1 VNLIDVKS
9 SFWSK
14 TDGIRYLMELGL
26 SRIQANLYFSL
37 IVNGRT
43 DARVLASLTNTPRTE
58 VYRALNELQ
67 EKGLVDREL
76 GPTLKFSAVA
86 PSLGLQ
92 AVIDSKIEETNRM
105 QKALDVFSREFK
117 IKQEKEKENDF
128 KITIIEGRKRIMS
141 QIKQQHD
148 SVKHTVDILSF
159 LPRFVQVAN
168 ETLDNYIRA
177 TERGVKYR
185 IIVGLPDE
193 KQTLPD
199 DIFESHKNK
208 NTVLKTMV
216 GFRRVNSSIFDQ
228 ERASFSYY
236 PDRPITESPYV
247 LTNHPCLVEFAQN
260 SFDQMWNSLS

>member
-1 VNLIDVKS
+1 MNLIDAKA

-14 TDGIRYLMELGL
+14 TDGIRYLTELGL

-37 IVNGRT
+37 IVYGRT
-43 DARVLASLTNTPRTE
+43 DARILASLTNTPRTE

-76 GPTLKFSAVA
+76 GSTLKFSAVP

-92 AVIDSKIEETNRM
+92 AVIDSKIEEVNRM

-117 IKQEKEKENDF
+117 VKREREKENDY

-148 SVKHTVDILSF
+148 SVNRTVDIVSF

-168 ETLDNYIRA
+168 EVQDNYRKA

-193 KQTLPD
+193 EQTLPD
-199 DIFESHKNK
+199 DILEAYTNK
-208 NTVLKTMV
+208 HTVVKTMV
-216 GFRRVNSSIFDQ
+216 GFRKVNSAIFDQ

-260 SFDQMWNSLS
+260 SFDQMWKSL